1 MDRVFAPAT
10 WSPRVCVRRR
20 RRREIGSERAPH
32 GRRRLR
38 LGKLRGPRARE
49 GVVIARR
56 LRASVVVVT
65 VAFATSRA
73 AAQAPPERTLP
84 AQLSAPTRA
93 TLAAVIDSAR
103 VAGLPVDP
111 LYSKVREGVFRSA
124 DEGRVIAA
132 VQRLRHDLAD
142 ARSALGDSVRPE
154 EITAGANA
162 LRAGIRPADLSR
174 LRDARGR
181 KPDHPLTVALV
192 VLADLATRG
201 VPPAMAAASVNELVA
216 RNVSDGSLMSFRQNV
231 ER

>member
-1 MDRVFAPAT
+1 MIRVLRVVSLFALVAPVLCA
-10 WSPRVCVRRR
+10 RV
-20 RRREIGSERAPH
+20 
-32 GRRRLR
+32 
-38 LGKLRGPRARE
+38 
-49 GVVIARR
+49 
-56 LRASVVVVT
+56 
-65 VAFATSRA
+65 A
-73 AAQAPPERTLP
+73 AGQDPPDRTLP
-84 AQLSAPTRA
+84 AQLSAATRA
-93 TLAAVIDSAR
+93 TLERLIDSAR

-124 DEGRVIAA
+124 DEARVVAA
-132 VQRLRHDLAD
+132 VQRLGHDLAE

-231 ER
+231 ERDLVGGRSPASALDARTRSMIDEVERRRP